1 MTQSEYAAY
10 YIRFL
15 VTTLGPSV
23 KREAH
28 NDEALQND
36 LALQA
41 DLENKKNGLIV
52 LALVSFI
59 ESNFLTKTDL
69 KLLRQ
74 FQAPS
79 TVIPPS
85 VNTAHLSSFI
95 YLRDCFAHNPDAV
108 LLGAGTNTSAFSTA
122 VASGAFPWATISG
135 KSITVIPTGIHQ
147 LHLNV
152 LRLFGENV

>member
-28 NDEALQND
+28 NDEGLQND

-59 ESNFLTKTDL
+59 ESNFLTKKRFETL
-69 KLLRQ
+69 
-74 FQAPS
+74 APVSS
-79 TVIPPS
+79 TNDSHP
-85 VNTAHLSSFI
+85 
-95 YLRDCFAHNPDAV
+95 
-108 LLGAGTNTSAFSTA
+108 AF
-122 VASGAFPWATISG
+122 G
-135 KSITVIPTGIHQ
+135 KHHTPLQ
-147 LHLNV
+147 LHL
-152 LRLFGENV
+152 FA